1 MSREAAAVEMRRSP
15 KNILRMAKRLGVFL
29 QSAEEEMSPSKPAR
43 RYWTTNEL
51 KNLAPTKAG
60 KTAVEIATV
69 LQRTP
74 TSISAKLQAKRLL
87 AEPKVKEIGLVDQAQ
102 HEAEMN
108 PAPPLKKSKGIWYV
122 SFEPNARLPGR
133 RGASIRKTETF
144 RDEQEAKA
152 FAKAK
157 QTDGSNIN
165 AGTINPYQP
174 KRIVTSVQI
183 SSWLSEPDD

>member
-1 MSREAAAVEMRRSP
+1 MSREAVAAEMRRSP

-29 QSAEEEMSPSKPAR
+29 KSAEEEMSPSKPAR
-43 RYWTTNEL
+43 RYWSADEL
-51 KNLAPTKAG
+51 KNLDELTKAG

-74 TSISAKLQAKRLL
+74 TSIYAKLQAKRLL

-122 SFEPNARLPGR
+122 SFEPNARLPARGFHQENRNLSR
-133 RGASIRKTETF
+133 RTRSQGIR
-144 RDEQEAKA
+144 
-152 FAKAK
+152 
-157 QTDGSNIN
+157 
-165 AGTINPYQP
+165 
-174 KRIVTSVQI
+174 
-183 SSWLSEPDD
+183 